1 MIEKLTV
8 SILAATLL
16 AGCFA
21 FEFPPQQQT
30 TQQTTR
36 RPPLRARLG
45 RSFRATGCVGEVL
58 LLRTQTRGFLKTRS
72 V

>member
-30 TQQTTR
+30 TQQTTTTTTTSCS
-36 RPPLRARLG
+36 AG
-45 RSFRATGCVGEVL
+45 TL
-58 LLRTQTRGFLKTRS
+58 LQSDGMCR
-72 V
+72 

>member
-30 TQQTTR
+30 TQQTTTTTTTTTSCS
-36 RPPLRARLG
+36 AG
-45 RSFRATGCVGEVL
+45 TL
-58 LLRTQTRGFLKTRS
+58 LQSDGMCR
-72 V
+72 